1 MIYFCLG
8 GDGAMYNLGQHDNW
22 ESAEM
27 QAESDLLDP
36 VWTFNQDQAGEWSTF
51 FNRIIKENA

>member
-8 GDGAMYNLGQHDNW
+8 GDGAMYNLGHHKHW

-27 QAESDLLDP
+27 KAESDLLDP
-36 VWTFNQDQAGEWSTF
+36 VWTFNQDQAEEWASF
-51 FNRIIKENA
+51 FNRTIKENA